1 VFDFTSV
8 RDISRK
14 IVVEDDP
21 VKIDRYLDRL
31 YAAISKEFESTQT
44 RNIGRIQTKRRPT
57 RRRS

>member
-1 VFDFTSV
+1 
-8 RDISRK
+8 
-14 IVVEDDP
+14 

-44 RNIGRIQTKRRPT
+44 RNIGRVQTKRRPT